1 MKYYPRNDHGPGQ
14 PLQTFSV
21 SGFLQPDAT
30 VASGRER
37 STAIAAIT
45 AHFEAGHNNVET
57 AITLDLPFESV
68 EEIAFEFRDF
78 SATQACHVHVIAL
91 GPSLVVMLLSLQM
104 HQVKFVDQAVSFQ
117 EIQGPIHRDTI
128 DLWVD
133 FPRLPENLAGV
144 QVLLRGFHDTENRS
158 PLAGHP
164 QAASHEFGLQASG
177 NFSLRKRHIL
187 LQPSCNTSTRHP

>member
-14 PLQTFSV
+14 PLPTFSV

-30 VASGRER
+30 VASGRCC
-37 STAIAAIT
+37 SATLAAVP
-45 AHFEAGHNNVET
+45 ADFQAGHNNVET

-104 HQVKFVDQAVSFQ
+104 HQVKFVDQAVPFQ
-117 EIQGPIHRDTI
+117 EIQGPIYGDTI
-128 DLWVD
+128 DLRID
-133 FPRLPENLAGV
+133 LPRFAQNLTGV
-144 QVLLRGFHDTENRS
+144 QMLLCGFNDAENRA

-164 QAASHEFGLQASG
+164 QAASHELCLQAAG

-187 LQPSCNTSTRHP
+187 IATELQY